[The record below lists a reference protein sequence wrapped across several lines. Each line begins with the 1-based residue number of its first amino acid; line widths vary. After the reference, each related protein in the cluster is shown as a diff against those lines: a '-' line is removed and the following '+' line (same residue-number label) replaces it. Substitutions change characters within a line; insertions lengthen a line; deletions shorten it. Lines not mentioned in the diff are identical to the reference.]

1 MLFKNEREDR
11 KKVGIKQGRKGKKEG
26 GKDFTL
32 VKYQLREHGIKT
44 QSHSLNQIP
53 LLIFL

>member
-1 MLFKNEREDR
+1 MLFKNEREDGI
-11 KKVGIKQGRKGKKEG
+11 KVGIKQGRKGKKEG

-32 VKYQLREHGIKT
+32 AKYQLREHGIKT